1 MSQYRI
7 NETTLINLGTAIR
20 NKTGIT
26 KDLTPNEMIQVV
38 NNLYIP
44 KDILTKKN
52 LNEWTKNI
60 DIVTTLTYENTG
72 IDKINTLKNYIGG
85 SGYERYYL
93 PVTVAKNTTY
103 AFTADFCSPTGFVF
117 KDFDQAGFDGEYIY
131 VLGVEPT
138 TTASPNAQTNGASR
152 YVILGKSKA
161 LNTNATNEYDKYIA
175 VFNSG
180 NYTTV
185 YLTISLG
192 YMEDA
197 KAVDLNFKN
206 LALYQFV

>member
-1 MSQYRI
+1 MKYSI
-7 NETTLINLGTAIR
+7 EDTTLTKLGAAIR
-20 NKTGIT
+20 NKSGISKT
-26 KDLTPNEMIQVV
+26 LSPDEMISAI

-52 LNEWTKNI
+52 LSQWNKNV
-60 DIVTTLTYENTG
+60 DIITTLSYQDTG

-93 PVTVAKNTTY
+93 PITVTKNTTY
-103 AFTADFCSPTGFVF
+103 VFTVDFCSPTGFVF
-117 KDFDQAGFDGEYIY
+117 KDFDSAGFDGEYIY
-131 VLGVEPT
+131 VFSTEPT
-138 TTASPNAQTNGASR
+138 STASPNTQTNGVNR
-152 YVILGKSKA
+152 YGILGKSKA
-161 LNTNATNEYDKYIA
+161 LKTNATNEYSRYTA

-180 NYTTV
+180 NSTTV
-185 YLTISLG
+185 YLTISMG

-206 LALYQFV
+206 LALYQLI